1 MTGTTDASGSGD
13 PRADCVADSAGGIT
27 FDIAGHDVHRSSPAG
42 PGGEPGAEPV
52 LVLRRRGADPAEE
65 TRLPL
70 TPTGGGRSR
79 AVLPSTVELAEGH
92 WDVAVGDRPVE
103 PGVRDVR
110 ALVDR
115 LPDPSGPVAARV
127 PYPTPDGRLAV
138 RSWLRARH
146 AEAGDLTFGEGGCTV
161 EGRLYGAELG
171 AGAVA
176 EARWGGEV
184 REVPVAGEGGAF
196 AFTVPYGRLAAPPP
210 DRQRMW
216 QLWLRPAA
224 GAGPVR
230 VARILDDVW
239 DRRSVFVYPEHEGD
253 GFRAAPCYSADNEL
267 CVRVVPVP

>member
-1 MTGTTDASGSGD
+1 MTGTTGASGRGG

-27 FDIAGHDVHRSSPAG
+27 FDIAGHDVRGAHPSERGGGAG
-42 PGGEPGAEPV
+42 GEPV
-52 LVLRRRGADPAEE
+52 LVLRRRGADPVEE

-70 TPTGGGRSR
+70 TPAGGDRSR

-92 WDVAVGDRPVE
+92 WDVSVGGRPVE

-115 LPDPSGPVAARV
+115 VPEPSGPVAARV
-127 PYPTPDGRLAV
+127 PYPTADGRLAV

-146 AEAGDLTFGEGGCTV
+146 AEAGDLTFGEDCCTV
-161 EGRLYGAELG
+161 EGRLYGAVLE

-184 REVPVAGEGGAF
+184 REVPVDGEAGAF
-196 AFTVPYGRLAAPPP
+196 AFTVPYGPLAQPRP
-210 DRQRMW
+210 DRPRTW
-216 QLWLRPAA
+216 QLWLRPSA

-230 VARILDDVW
+230 VARVLDDVW
-239 DRRSVFVYPEHEGD
+239 DRRDVFVYPGYEGD
-253 GFRAAPCYSADNEL
+253 GFRATPCYGADNEL
-267 CVRVVPVP
+267 CVRVAPAP